1 MGEEFVLYQYSMLEE
16 QLRGGQ
22 SIQGQRRGEEN
33 KGDEGRLIEE
43 RMVGEGSEGQIRG
56 QGRGEGR

>member
-1 MGEEFVLYQYSMLEE
+1 M
-16 QLRGGQ
+16 
-22 SIQGQRRGEEN
+22 IGEEN
-33 KGDEGRLIEE
+33 KGDEGRLIEK